1 MGMKTEN
8 ERLKGQMSN
17 FILGVTRAITFL
29 PKTIVSKKMARRLIH
44 LITSMGAGLIKVDLA
59 KNKKE
64 KTRQIK
70 VTRKQAATTDFWVAM
85 ITDMRLFP
93 GKVGKGLTHQCK
105 EIADSLGK
113 LIKK

>member
-1 MGMKTEN
+1 MGDKTEN
-8 ERLKGQMSN
+8 EKIKGQMSN
-17 FILGVTRAITFL
+17 FILGGTRAVTFL
-29 PKTIVSKKMARRLIH
+29 PKTIVSKKMARKLIRLV
-44 LITSMGAGLIKVDLA
+44 TSMGAGLIKVDLA

-93 GKVGKGLTHQCK
+93 GKVGKVLTHQCK